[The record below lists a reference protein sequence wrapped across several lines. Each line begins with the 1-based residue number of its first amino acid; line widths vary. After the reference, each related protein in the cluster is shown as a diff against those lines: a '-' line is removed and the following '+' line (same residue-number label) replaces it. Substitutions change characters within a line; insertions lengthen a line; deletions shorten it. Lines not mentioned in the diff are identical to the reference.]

1 MGALLT
7 STDSSAR
14 AEGDR
19 SGDDHSEPAAGRSG
33 APTRPLPRWALPL
46 ATVLALAPLFTSAVR
61 NGLAHWTP
69 TWDAATT
76 TVRINDVISRHPPLI
91 GMAAFPS
98 RFTDTLY
105 SFPGA
110 LELYLLAPAVRLFGT
125 TWGLL
130 LGMATLNAIWVL
142 LIIWL
147 VRRRAGDL
155 AAVIA
160 CALVASLLW
169 TAGSQVIVDP
179 TPMQIGV
186 IPFLLVLVAAWS
198 VADGDA
204 PAVLVL
210 AVVGNYLVLD
220 QLKFTLS
227 APTLGVF
234 ALAMRHGYL
243 RRVRRDDPGRWPVVQ
258 RRQFHWLMGALAFT
272 FLVWLPPLVQQFT
285 SSHGNLS
292 ALLSGSTG
300 QLTNGRGVGNP
311 HSLLGAIGAV
321 VATTV
326 VPPLWLRPTFH
337 NPTFD
342 SSGGGTPFLVGAACL
357 LAVVGALTWLRG
369 SARRRGDRTTTT
381 AAATLLVGWL
391 ACLVTTRLTP
401 DQEGYTPAYL
411 HALWPLS
418 VFVWL
423 VTAVAVLRQWPRV
436 DAALRR
442 PAPAGAL
449 VGVVALVAALSV
461 PLANFGAGTPD
472 GTVAAASSLDPQLR
486 AALHASG
493 PVLVRAD
500 GDVARRLLPT
510 VMLDL
515 QDMGIEFRVEKP
527 FDVQQFG
534 SQRRFGPDDVS
545 AVDVL
550 LLSTDG
556 RTPEGYT
563 RVATA
568 APLWTIDPG
577 RFAEYD
583 HKVRSWMRNQTEMH
597 VADGVTNEPSR
608 IDQANATLA
617 SAIFDAT
624 AAGTDVADDAG
635 LTKLLA
641 QSADAQGHSWV
652 KVPGMTSDQVRSWA
666 RAKLSGQGA
675 VVAVFKAPIE
685 VPLSGR
691 VHRPDA

>member
-7 STDSSAR
+7 STDPSAR

-19 SGDDHSEPAAGRSG
+19 SGEDRADLDATPSD

-46 ATVLALAPLFTSAVR
+46 AAVFAVAPLFTAAIR

-76 TVRINDVISRHPPLI
+76 TVRINDVFTRHPPLI

-98 RFTDTLY
+98 RFSDSLY

-110 LELYLLAPAVRLFGT
+110 LEQYLLAVPVRLLGT

-130 LGMATLNAIWVL
+130 LGMATLNTIWVL

-155 AAVIA
+155 AAVVA
-160 CALVASLLW
+160 CVLVASLLW
-169 TAGSQVIVDP
+169 TAGSQVIIDP
-179 TPMQIGV
+179 TPMQIGI
-186 IPFLLVLVAAWS
+186 IPFLLLLVAAWS

-204 PAVLVL
+204 PALLVL

-243 RRVRRDDPGRWPVVQ
+243 RRVRRDDPDRWPEVQ
-258 RRQFHWLMGALAFT
+258 AHQLHWLLCALAFT
-272 FLVWLPPLVQQFT
+272 IVVWLPPLYQQLN
-285 SSHGNLS
+285 SDHGNLG
-292 ALLSGSTG
+292 ALISGSTG
-300 QLTNGRGVGNP
+300 NLTNGHGTGQP
-311 HSLLGAIGAV
+311 HSLLGALGAV

-357 LAVVGALTWLRG
+357 LAVATALARSRGA
-369 SARRRGDRTTTT
+369 AKRRGDRTTTT
-381 AAATLLVGWL
+381 AIATLLVGWL
-391 ACLVTTRLTP
+391 VCLVTTRLSP
-401 DQEGYTPAYL
+401 DQDGYTPMYL

-423 VTAVAVLRQWPRV
+423 VVAIAVLRRWPRV

-442 PAPAGAL
+442 PVPAGAL
-449 VGVVALVAALSV
+449 VGVVALFAALNV

-472 GTVAAASSLDPQLR
+472 GTVAAARSLDPQIR
-486 AALHASG
+486 ASVHGNG
-493 PVLVRAD
+493 PVLLRTD

-515 QDMGIEFRVEKP
+515 QEMGIDFRVESA

-534 SQRRFGPDDVS
+534 DQRRFGPHDIS
-545 AVDVL
+545 AAQVL
-550 LLSTDG
+550 LISVDG
-556 RTPEGYT
+556 RTPVGYT

-568 APLWTIDPG
+568 APLWSVEPAT
-577 RFAEYD
+577 FAEYD
-583 HKVRSWMRNQTEMH
+583 HKVRSWMRAQTELH
-597 VADGVTNEPSR
+597 VADGVTNEPTR

-617 SAIFDAT
+617 AAVYDST
-624 AAGTDVADDAG
+624 AAGTDVRGQLRPHQAARESCRRAG
-635 LTKLLA
+635 PL
-641 QSADAQGHSWV
+641 V
-652 KVPGMTSDQVRSWA
+652 
-666 RAKLSGQGA
+666 GQGA
-675 VVAVFKAPIE
+675 GDDVGAGAPLGPCE
-685 VPLSGR
+685 ALRTGRGGHRVLGADLGAALGSGAT
-691 VHRPDA
+691 P